1 MRTPHTSR
9 ALIGAALVVALSAMG
24 LPAQAHD
31 EESLDN
37 DAESGA
43 LAVEV
48 RPSLVSVSDQ
58 VTIAAEYELDED
70 GDESEDDEPQDE
82 SGIADDEVTDDDV
95 STSDGTGTSTEA
107 APAAPAVTLTVDFGD
122 GSQEEEMTTQADS
135 DDDEIEATATHAYT
149 ADGAYTVTVTATP
162 TTGTPTTVTV
172 AVQVGGGVAQL
183 AGDDRHDTAERIS
196 REDFPNDGD
205 AGAILLARSD
215 SFADALAASSVAVL
229 EDAPVLLTTSA
240 DLPASVLEEI
250 RRALGVTGTVYLLGG
265 EAAIAPEV
273 ATALEALGYTVVRIA
288 GEDRIAT
295 SLALAQFLVD
305 AGVEV
310 DEVVLASAANFPDA
324 LAAAAYAGSVEA
336 PVLLTGTDGLDPR
349 VADFL
354 KTLGDVEVHVAG
366 GPAAVS
372 DAVLADLVA
381 LGLNGERL
389 SGDDRYET
397 AVELAEALYVGP
409 TKVVLATGT
418 NFPDALAGAALAGRD
433 GAPVLLVGNTLPDS
447 VREYLQDNA
456 ATITEVY
463 VLGGDAAVPH
473 AVLSEVRALLGL

>member
-1 MRTPHTSR
+1 MRTPHVSR
-9 ALIGAALVVALSAMG
+9 ALIGASLVVALGAVG

-31 EESLDN
+31 EEGLDN

-43 LAVEV
+43 LEVEV
-48 RPSLVSVSDQ
+48 RPSLVAVGEQ

-70 GDESEDDEPQDE
+70 DEDDESEDD
-82 SGIADDEVTDDDV
+82 ATDDD
-95 STSDGTGTSTEA
+95 TTPTET
-107 APAAPAVTLTVDFGD
+107 APAAPVVTFTVDFGD
-122 GSQEEEMTTQADS
+122 HSEVQAMTADDGEDGEEV
-135 DDDEIEATATHAYT
+135 EATATHAYA
-149 ADGAYTVTVTATP
+149 ADGTYTVAVTATP
-162 TTGTPTTVTV
+162 TAGTPTTVTV

-183 AGDDRHDTAERIS
+183 AGDDRHETAERIS

-205 AGAILLARSD
+205 AGAVLLARSD
-215 SFADALAASSVAVL
+215 SFADALAASSVAVF
-229 EDAPVLLTTSA
+229 EDAPVLLTTSTQ
-240 DLPASVLEEI
+240 LPASVLDEI
-250 RRALGVTGTVYLLGG
+250 SRALGATGTVYLLGG
-265 EAAIAPEV
+265 EAAISPQVE
-273 ATALEALGYTVVRIA
+273 TALEALGYTVVRIA
-288 GEDRIAT
+288 GDDRIAT

-324 LAAAAYAGSVEA
+324 LAAAAYAGGAEA
-336 PVLLTGTDGLDPR
+336 PVLLTGPDGLDQR
-349 VADFL
+349 VAEFL
-354 KTLGDVEVHVAG
+354 TALGDVEVHVAG

-372 DAVLADLVA
+372 DKVLADLVA
-381 LGLNGERL
+381 LGLEVERL

-409 TKVVLATGT
+409 TKVVLATGAD
-418 NFPDALAGAALAGRD
+418 FPDALAGAAMASRD
-433 GAPVLLVGNTLPDS
+433 GAPVLLVGDTLPDS

-473 AVLSEVRALLGL
+473 AVLAEVRALLGL